1 MTFSDLLFE
10 VGYMMVLG
18 GALAFG
24 ALFGAVVFDALK
36 YVMKR

>member
-18 GALAFG
+18 SSIVFG
-24 ALFGAVVFDALK
+24 GLLGAVIFDALK

>member
-10 VGYMMVLG
+10 IGFMMVLG
-18 GALAFG
+18 GALVFG
-24 ALFGAVVFDALK
+24 GLLGAVIFDALK